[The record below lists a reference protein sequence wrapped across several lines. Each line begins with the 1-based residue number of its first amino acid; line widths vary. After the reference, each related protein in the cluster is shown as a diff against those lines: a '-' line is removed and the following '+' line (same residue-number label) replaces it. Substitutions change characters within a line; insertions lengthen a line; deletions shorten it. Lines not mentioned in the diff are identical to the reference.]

1 MNSLKDDKIKMLTER
16 IADLVQQV
24 GFLSI
29 VKDIISW
36 IKKEE
41 KEKDLDI

>member
-1 MNSLKDDKIKMLTER
+1 MLTER

-24 GFLSI
+24 CFLSI
-29 VKDIISW
+29 VKDNSW
-36 IKKEE
+36 IKKDK

>member
-1 MNSLKDDKIKMLTER
+1 MLTER

-24 GFLSI
+24 CFLSI

-36 IKKEE
+36 IKKEK